1 MIPVLITQSVLQI
14 ASRKN
19 SNDKKNLNKFLNK
32 TYSLGLKFSL
42 FIGLIIIIFSKWI
55 IYYMS
60 GEYIDYSQK
69 ILIILSLIP
78 FFSMLNFKNMIIIL
92 VNEMKEVLYVTTW
105 YCVLFLLII
114 GSLLSY
120 LFGGVGLSISLILTE
135 IFNYFLC
142 QFFIKKNESK

>member
-1 MIPVLITQSVLQI
+1 
-14 ASRKN
+14 
-19 SNDKKNLNKFLNK
+19 
-32 TYSLGLKFSL
+32 
-42 FIGLIIIIFSKWI
+42 
-55 IYYMS
+55 MS

-78 FFSMLNFKNMIIIL
+78 FFSMLNFKNMIVIL
-92 VNEMKEVLYVTTW
+92 VKEMKEVLYITTW

-135 IFNYFLC
+135 IFNYFVC
-142 QFFIKKNESK
+142 QFFIKKNESKYA